1 MVLIVNATLLLL
13 GLIVW
18 RWRLKA
24 AAEGRRGVA
33 EKSAMEGGRKERE
46 KGGDVEWGVSESE
59 YFIIKCGVK

>member
-1 MVLIVNATLLLL
+1 MGGA
-13 GLIVW
+13 
-18 RWRLKA
+18 
-24 AAEGRRGVA
+24 A